1 MNAPALRFTYFLIFC
16 FGCLVTSQP
25 VILTFLKSELAL
37 SDTQVGLVFTI
48 GALNGI
54 VFGTV
59 AGFIIETTG
68 FRRLILAATIL
79 MSAGTVL
86 YGLPLQYLSFG
97 MVLFSAFL
105 FMLGLNGCFLSSN
118 ALIAASCGNE
128 KERYLNYTH
137 FCYCVGSLVS
147 PIFMTRFHHLIPTI
161 ASRPLGE
168 VWRWNFLIN
177 LALALAC
184 LVWALRLRFPEP
196 QSRVPFSLE
205 DLKRVLKHPAIYF
218 LMFVLTT
225 YIVADLSLA
234 NWMVLY
240 LKSVGFSVS
249 RASLFLSGFF
259 ILMALGRL
267 CGGLFINQRVALSVT
282 AVCLAILP
290 VSLFLG
296 FKTSGLLLPVSGL
309 FFAVLF
315 PTLLGRAYNDITVKP
330 FFSVSVIMTGM
341 SAGYTLSQ
349 AVIGWL
355 NDMYSVET
363 VLPAVTITCSV
374 LSLIGFLC
382 YLWYCRGDAENN
394 ERSLPA

>member
-1 MNAPALRFTYFLIFC
+1 MNIPALRFTYFLIFC

-25 VILTFLKSELAL
+25 IILVFLKSELAL

-68 FRRLILAATIL
+68 FRRLMLAATVL
-79 MSAGTVL
+79 MSAGVVV
-86 YGLPLQYLSFG
+86 YGLPLHYMSYGL
-97 MVLFSAFL
+97 VLLGAFL

-118 ALIAASCGNE
+118 ALIAASCGEE

-147 PIFMTRFHHLIPTI
+147 PIFMTRFHHLIPHLV
-161 ASRPLGE
+161 SKPLGD
-168 VWRWNFLIN
+168 VWRCNFLIN

-184 LVWALRLRFPEP
+184 LIWALRIRFPEP
-196 QSRVPFSLE
+196 QSRDPFSWT

-218 LMFVLTT
+218 LTFVLTM
-225 YIVADLSLA
+225 YIVSDLSLA

-240 LKSVGFSVS
+240 LKSAGFSVS

-259 ILMALGRL
+259 ILMAVGRF
-267 CGGLFINQRVALSVT
+267 CGGLFISQRVAASVT
-282 AVCLAILP
+282 VACLAILP

-296 FKTSGLLLPVSGL
+296 FKTSGLLLPASGL

-315 PTLLGRAYNDITVKP
+315 PTLLGRAYNDITFKP
-330 FFSVSVIMTGM
+330 IFSVSVIMTGM

-363 VLPAVTITCSV
+363 VLPAVTMTCSV

-382 YLWYCRGDAENN
+382 YLWFCRRGSENN
-394 ERSLPA
+394 EGFLSE